1 MVATEDWLEDSLATA
16 GCSLVE
22 KVNGMLDAEL
32 RRPERKISTK
42 EEVLVMR
49 IIENIRTA
57 EGLLDVLRAEIKN
70 AE

>member
-1 MVATEDWLEDSLATA
+1 MVVKEDWLEDSLATA

-22 KVNGMLDAEL
+22 KVNKLLDDAL
-32 RRPERKISTK
+32 SRPEREISMK

-70 AE
+70 GG